1 MDQPIE
7 RDSSPISTPAPLAG
21 PQVFGHPRGLMTLFF
36 TEMWERFTYY
46 GMRALLVLFLADSVR
61 GGFALDDKTATAIY
75 GLYISASYIFC
86 LPGGWVADR
95 LIGARRAVWH
105 GGVLI
110 ALGNLLLAIGAFIG
124 SPGTFFGGLVVV
136 VCGVGLLKPNISA
149 MVADLY
155 PEGGVRRDAG
165 FTVFYMG
172 INLGGFLGPL
182 VTGWLGLQYG
192 WGPAFLAGSILM
204 TLGLIQYRIF
214 QNNLGHAGL
223 SISAAHG
230 AVDPGSMRRGWTAVA
245 CLAAGIVL
253 AFVLVWSGVLNIN
266 PLSLARFTGA
276 ALVAVAV
283 LYFSYMFFFAGLA
296 SIEKRRMG
304 VILFLFIGCALFWAG
319 FEQTGA
325 SLNLFADRYVDRSLS
340 PAPGGLGT
348 ALEHIPWSIAGISFV
363 VLFAAW
369 MWVLQT
375 DFRAQRRA
383 IQVLGVA
390 TTLVI
395 VFMVAKWMSTAVAIP
410 TEWFQSLNS
419 VYILLFAAPFSM
431 LWVGLAKRNLDPSAP
446 AKFGI
451 ALILLGL
458 GFVFMVIAANIVSQG
473 GKAMPY
479 LLALTYLLHTYGEL
493 CLSPVGLSFVTKLAP
508 ARYVSQM
515 MGVWFLATSVGNL
528 SAGLLAGM
536 FETDNVAAMP
546 GQYLQFVYF
555 ICGAG
560 VLLLLLS
567 KPVKKLMG
575 GVK

>member
-1 MDQPIE
+1 MSQI
-7 RDSSPISTPAPLAG
+7 PATDPTQG

-46 GMRALLVLFLADSVR
+46 GMRALLVLFLADAVR
-61 GGFALDDKTATAIY
+61 GGFGLSDVTATAIY

-86 LPGGWVADR
+86 LPGGWIADR

-110 ALGNLLLAIGAFIG
+110 ALGNLLLAVGAHNQSSAAFY
-124 SPGTFFGGLVVV
+124 GGLVVV

-155 PEGGVRRDAG
+155 PEGGARRDAG
-165 FTVFYMG
+165 FTIFYMG

-192 WGPAFLAGSILM
+192 WGPAFLAGAVLM
-204 TLGLIQYRIF
+204 TLGLVQYKIF
-214 QNNLGHAGL
+214 QRNLGHAGL
-223 SISAAHG
+223 AISAAHG
-230 AVDPGSMRRGWTAVA
+230 AANETSKHRGWMAVGS
-245 CLAAGIVL
+245 LAAGIVL
-253 AFVLVWSGVLNIN
+253 AYVLVATGALDIN
-266 PLSLARFTGA
+266 PLGLAQFTGA
-276 ALVAVAV
+276 TLVAVAV
-283 LYFSYMFFFAGLA
+283 GYFSYMFFFAGLERV
-296 SIEKRRMG
+296 EKRRMG

-325 SLNLFADRYVDRSLS
+325 SLNLFADRYVDRSL
-340 PAPGGLGT
+340 APITFGGLGA
-348 ALEHIPWSIAGISFV
+348 ALDEIPWAAAGIVFV

-383 IQVLGVA
+383 LQALSIA
-390 TTLVI
+390 TLVLI
-395 VFMVAKWMSTAVAIP
+395 LFMVVKWLATATEVP

-419 VYILLFAAPFSM
+419 IYILIFAAPFSM
-431 LWVGLAKRNLDPSAP
+431 LWVWLAKRNLDPSAP
-446 AKFGI
+446 GKFGI

-458 GFVFMVIAANIVSQG
+458 GFVFMVIAANVVSQG

-546 GQYLQFVYF
+546 GQYMNFVYF

-560 VLLLLLS
+560 IVLWLLS
-567 KPVKKLMG
+567 RPVKNLMG